1 MTHRATR
8 HPRETSWSILVCMK
22 HALVALALSGCVT
35 TAGIVKKTDV
45 SLPLLFGAAVADF
58 AVTSLIAW
66 QLLEY
71 STFGSLATATGVMG
85 ADIAVGC
92 LLGAC
97 SSLKP

>member
-1 MTHRATR
+1 
-8 HPRETSWSILVCMK
+8 MK

-45 SLPLLFGAAVADF
+45 SLPLLFGAAVVDF
-58 AVTSLIAW
+58 AVSSLVAW
-66 QLLEY
+66 QVLDY
-71 STFGSLATATGVMG
+71 ATFGSLASATAVTG
-85 ADIAVGC
+85 ADLAVGC